1 MLPYKVIVSN
11 KTFNYSGTTESGE
24 ASFEFLSLS
33 DAKAFATALVAKY
46 SYAIVYI
53 WGGSGILQYIAVNK
67 NGLVLWSEFDADT
80 QTFPSTGSAEFNG
93 SSDYIQLNDPFSY
106 TNHTIAAWVY
116 ANDLTGTSMIFDS
129 REANIDGIIL
139 YGSNTETI
147 NYQIGNGATSATLTT
162 PSSYLNEWV
171 FISGTYDGTNLKLY
185 ANGSI
190 VSSSSTSISV
200 STAKNARIGG
210 RSYVDP
216 ADLLFNGNLA
226 NVAIWN
232 RALSSDEINSVMWK
246 GYNELT
252 TSEENGLQSW
262 YSLDSTEAI
271 TGDTTADLTFY
282 AEVNNLIFEGA
293 QCVQDALNAF
303 PTSDPGRV
311 LFDAYDTRVIADGGT
326 TEARTCSINEINA
339 LL

>member
-53 WGGSGILQYIAVNK
+53 WDGSGILQYIAVNK

-116 ANDLTGTSMIFDS
+116 VEPNASNKFIFDS
-129 REANIDGIIL
+129 RDASGDGILLIANSSENISYDL
-139 YGSNTETI
+139 NSSNITYT
-147 NYQIGNGATSATLTT
+147 TSV
-162 PSSYLNEWV
+162 ERQWV
-171 FISGTYDGTNLKLY
+171 FVTATYDGTTQKLY
-185 ANGSI
+185 IDGSQT
-190 VSSSSTSISV
+190 TSATTSQTISI
-200 STAKNARIGG
+200 TNNATIGVRAHTSPTTG
-210 RSYVDP
+210 
-216 ADLLFNGNLA
+216 FFFGNLA

-271 TGDTTADLTFY
+271 TGDTTADLIFY

-293 QCVQDALNAF
+293 QCVQDALNAL
-303 PTSDPGRV
+303 PTADPSRV

-326 TEARTCSINEINA
+326 TEARTCTINEINA

>member
-53 WGGSGILQYIAVNK
+53 WDGSGILQYIAVNK

-116 ANDLTGTSMIFDS
+116 VNDNALNKVILDS
-129 REANIDGIIL
+129 RDASNDGIFF
-139 YGSNTETI
+139 YTDSNESI
-147 NYQIGNGATSATLTT
+147 KYALNNSYLTT
-162 PSSYLNEWV
+162 SSTYQDQWV
-171 FISGTYDGTNLKLY
+171 FATATYDGTTQRLY
-185 ANGSI
+185 VDGSQTN
-190 VSSSSTSISV
+190 STGISQ
-200 STAKNARIGG
+200 TIDTTTNARIGA
-210 RSYVDP
+210 RSHSGV
-216 ADLLFNGNLA
+216 ADYFNGNLA

-271 TGDTTADLTFY
+271 TGDTTADLIFY

-293 QCVQDALNAF
+293 QCVQDALNAL
-303 PTSDPGRV
+303 PTADPSRV

-326 TEARTCSINEINA
+326 TEARTCTINEINA